1 MKPVV
6 EFTTTNDYIRRI
18 RSHQFLFSDPSVMR
32 VYLETKDD
40 MENNVLYATV
50 GNKQTS
56 LSNEMTLKFGLVNF
70 GSLKDKTLV
79 LDIERLN
86 LFDAVQT
93 PEIKVSLMDANV
105 LVSNVN
111 VAGKNDTYLNAKIYT
126 SLLKQ

>member
-1 MKPVV
+1 M
-6 EFTTTNDYIRRI
+6 
-18 RSHQFLFSDPSVMR
+18 FSDPSVMR

-79 LDIERLN
+79 LDIDRLN

-111 VAGKNDTYLNAKIYT
+111 VTGKNDTYLNAKIYT